1 MHDIN
6 NLDKLGVPG
15 MVVATT
21 EFKVAAASQ
30 AKSLGFDPALVWVP
44 HPVQNRTSDEISQIV
59 DDAYES
65 ILDTL
70 KGNGKN

>member
-6 NLDKLGVPG
+6 NLDKLGIPG

-30 AKSLGFDPALVWVP
+30 AKSLGFDPEIVWVP
-44 HPVQNRTSDEISQIV
+44 HPIQSMTAAELEDVADKAFTPV
-59 DDAYES
+59 
-65 ILDTL
+65 LDTL
-70 KGNGKN
+70 KGNATN

>member
-6 NLDKLGVPG
+6 NLDKLGIPG

-30 AKSLGFDPALVWVP
+30 AKSLGFDPSIVWVE
-44 HPVQNRTSDEISQIV
+44 HPVQSMTAEELEHV
-59 DDAYES
+59 ADDAFTPVLES
-65 ILDTL
+65 LT
-70 KGNGKN
+70 GKQPN